1 MRVRMKMEVSGAR
14 NGVAW
19 PKRGETF
26 DVSDS
31 EGADLCAS
39 GLAEPVADSDGDVEK
54 AVPAEDAEERAL
66 TTENSAAVTPGASEE
81 KPSASAKKTA
91 AKRAPAKPAEGK

>member
-1 MRVRMKMEVSGAR
+1 MRVRMKIEVSGAR

-19 PKRGETF
+19 PKRGETLE
-26 DVSDS
+26 VSDA
-31 EGADLCAS
+31 EGADLCSS

-66 TTENSAAVTPGASEE
+66 TTENSAAVTPSASEE
-81 KPSASAKKTA
+81 KPPAPAKKTA
-91 AKRAPAKPAEGK
+91 AKRTSAKPTEGK

>member
-1 MRVRMKMEVSGAR
+1 MRVRMKAEVSGAR

-31 EGADLCAS
+31 EGADLCSS
-39 GLAEPVADSDGDVEK
+39 GLAEPVADSERDVEK

-66 TTENSAAVTPGASEE
+66 TTENSAAVTPSAPEE
-81 KPSASAKKTA
+81 KPAPAKKAA
-91 AKRAPAKPAEGK
+91 AKRSPAKPAEG